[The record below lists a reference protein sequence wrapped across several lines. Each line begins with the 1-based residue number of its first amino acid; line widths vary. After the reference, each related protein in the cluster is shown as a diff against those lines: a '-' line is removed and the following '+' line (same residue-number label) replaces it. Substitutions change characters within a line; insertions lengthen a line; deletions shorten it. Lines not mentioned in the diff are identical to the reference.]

1 MRRGLCDDSDPKDR
15 AVGERRRR
23 CALERGHGED
33 IVRAAARKRI
43 SRRTVNEAKKNI
55 AGIVS
60 RKVGTKWMW
69 SIQNEDCNIA
79 EVSSDEE

>member
-1 MRRGLCDDSDPKDR
+1 MLEDGAEIP
-15 AVGERRRR
+15 GE
-23 CALERGHGED
+23 E
-33 IVRAAARKRI
+33 IIQAAARKQI

-69 SIQNEDCNIA
+69 SIPNEDCNIA
-79 EVSSDEE
+79 EVSSNEE

>member
-1 MRRGLCDDSDPKDR
+1 MATQSNAIAQP
-15 AVGERRRR
+15 
-23 CALERGHGED
+23 
-33 IVRAAARKRI
+33 

-69 SIQNEDCNIA
+69 SIPNEDCNIA
-79 EVSSDEE
+79 EVSSDEERKPLQKAQTLLHCCLVLSSADGNKSGAQLPL